1 VNAGVLTDACGFRA
15 TRVRLRGHLEACGA
29 GDPTIM
35 GRCEGA
41 LVDGDVGMRY
51 MFVAAA
57 WCASDALCNAQLG
70 DGTYNDRSTPVAVQG
85 LSSGVVMVAAGLVR
99 TCPVFRLLRELSI
112 AGMLF
117 IVLLGCRLC
126 LQWLHCERV

>member
-1 VNAGVLTDACGFRA
+1 MV

-29 GDPTIM
+29 GETDI
-35 GRCEGA
+35 GCESA

-57 WCASDALCNAQLG
+57 WCASDTLCNTQLG
-70 DGTYNDRSTPVAVQG
+70 YGSYTNQNTPVAVQG
-85 LSSGVVMVAAGLVR
+85 LSSGVVFVAAGMVR

-126 LQWLHCERV
+126 LQWLHLEGVCDDDVFVWRACGI